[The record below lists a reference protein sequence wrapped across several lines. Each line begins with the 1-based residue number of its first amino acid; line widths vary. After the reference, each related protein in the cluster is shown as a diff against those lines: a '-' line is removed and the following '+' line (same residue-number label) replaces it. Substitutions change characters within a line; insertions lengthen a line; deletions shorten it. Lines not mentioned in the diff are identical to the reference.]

1 MQRRDFLKYAAI
13 TLCATAGATSV
24 AAAGA
29 TDAATTS
36 AAWRASQRFVRTS
49 AGNIAVVEKGSGP
62 VALFL
67 HGFPLNSYQWRGA
80 VERLAAY
87 RRCVAPDFLGLGHT
101 EVAPGQSL
109 APAAQAAMLAE
120 LLDKLGVD
128 KVDLIANDSGGAI
141 AQLFLVTYPQR
152 VRSLLLT
159 NCDTE
164 IDCPPP
170 AMAPVISLAKAG
182 KFTDEWF
189 LPWLADKNSA
199 RTPDG
204 FGGMCYADPANPTD
218 DTLEAYLRP
227 LVGPQR
233 KVLTNGYAIALEQ
246 NALAGISP
254 KLKASRVPVRVV
266 WGMADRIFLPQGAD
280 YLEHAFGNSRGVRRL
295 EGSKLFWPEERPDVI
310 AEEARGLWGV

>member
-1 MQRRDFLKYAAI
+1 MQRRDFLKFAAL
-13 TLCATAGATSV
+13 TLCATAGATAI
-24 AAAGA
+24 AAP
-29 TDAATTS
+29 DTTAS
-36 AAWRASQRFVRTS
+36 AAWRRAQRFVRTS

-62 VALFL
+62 AALFL
-67 HGFPLNSYQWRGA
+67 HGFPLNSYQWRDA
-80 VERLAAY
+80 VDRLSAY

-101 EVAPGQSL
+101 EVTPGQSL

-120 LLDKLGVD
+120 LLDKLGID
-128 KVDLIANDSGGAI
+128 SVDLIANDSGGAI
-141 AQLFLVTYPQR
+141 AQLFMVTYPQR

-170 AMAPVISLAKAG
+170 AMAPVIALARAG

-199 RTPDG
+199 RTADG

-227 LVGPQR
+227 LVGPHS
-233 KVLTNGYAIALEQ
+233 KALTNGYALALEQ

-254 KLKASRVPVRVV
+254 KLKASPVPVRVV
-266 WGMADRIFLPQGAD
+266 WGMADRIFLPHGAD

-310 AEEARGLWGV
+310 AEEARALWRI